1 MTAIYKRELRAYF
14 TTVTGWL
21 FVAAQ
26 LCLAGLYFFVVN
38 LLSGY
43 GNVAQTVSSI
53 LFLLLLTT
61 PVLAMRILAEERKQK
76 TDQLIL
82 TSPVSIADIVWGKY
96 LAMATVF
103 TIPVAVMALFPLIL
117 RRYGSVAMQESYTAI
132 LVYYLFGLACLS
144 ICLFL
149 SSLTESQVI
158 AAVLSFAV
166 LFIGYMM
173 SGIRSLISEN
183 GNLLTKVLGAF
194 DFSERLNAMLGGT
207 LDGKAVL
214 YFLTIIGVFLFF
226 TTQSIQKRR
235 YQMSV
240 KTIRFGAYS
249 LGMVALVLVVAVFL
263 NLAVG
268 ELPDRYTTLDVTD
281 EGLYSLTDTTKN
293 VLAGLQEDVTIY
305 VLQSEKEQDS
315 VLGATLDS
323 YANLSEHIHVVYRDP
338 VTTPDFYRAYTD
350 SVSLN
355 SLIVESDKRF
365 RVVDYSDI
373 YEQTYDYTY
382 YTSEITGYDAEGQL
396 TGAIVYVTGDSAPVL
411 YELNGHDE
419 LALSDTFV
427 DSAKKENVDLAEL
440 TLLTQEAV
448 PEDAN
453 GVLMMAPTMDLGEDD
468 ADKLLA
474 YLEQGGTLFL
484 ETRYTD
490 AFSEQFP
497 NLSGIL
503 KWFGLSV
510 ADGLIVDPDSSHMYQ
525 TPIYLLPEVRPS
537 TLTEG
542 VYGSSYPYI
551 LMPYAQP
558 ILSDGAQDVSV
569 TELLSTSESAYAK
582 TGLEE
587 NDALK
592 QEEGDRK
599 GPFLVGVEAVKELSD
614 EKQARLILYSSEML
628 FTDST
633 NQYTMNNNLTLFSNA
648 VASMAGQEESVSVP
662 VKSYESYYLT
672 VSAGSAVRLGIFF
685 IGLLPILCLICGIV
699 IWARR
704 RKRG

>member
-82 TSPVSIADIVWGKY
+82 TSPVSIAGIVWGKY

-183 GNLLTKVLGAF
+183 GNLLTKALGAF

-207 LDGKAVL
+207 LDVKAVL

-323 YANLSEHIHVVYRDP
+323 YADLSEHIHVVYRDP

-419 LALSDTFV
+419 QVLSDTFV

-525 TPIYLLPEVRPS
+525 PPIYLLPEVRPS

-542 VYGSSYPYI
+542 VYGSSYPYV

-685 IGLLPILCLICGIV
+685 IGLLPIFCLICGIV

>member
-82 TSPVSIADIVWGKY
+82 TSPVSIAGIVWGKY

-183 GNLLTKVLGAF
+183 GNLLTKALGAF

-207 LDGKAVL
+207 LDVKAVL

-323 YANLSEHIHVVYRDP
+323 YADLSGHIHVVYRDP

-382 YTSEITGYDAEGQL
+382 YTSELTGYDAEGQL

-542 VYGSSYPYI
+542 VYGSSYPYV

>member
-82 TSPVSIADIVWGKY
+82 TSPVSIAGIVCGKY

-183 GNLLTKVLGAF
+183 GNLLTKALGAF

-323 YANLSEHIHVVYRDP
+323 YADLSEHIHVVYRDP

-542 VYGSSYPYI
+542 VYGSSYPYV

>member
-82 TSPVSIADIVWGKY
+82 TSPVSIAGIVWGKY

-183 GNLLTKVLGAF
+183 GNLLTKALGAF

-207 LDGKAVL
+207 LDVKAVL

-323 YANLSEHIHVVYRDP
+323 YADLSEHIHVVYRDP

-542 VYGSSYPYI
+542 VYGSSYPYV

>member
-82 TSPVSIADIVWGKY
+82 TSPVSIAGIVWGKY

-183 GNLLTKVLGAF
+183 GNLLTKALGAF

-207 LDGKAVL
+207 LDVKAVL

-542 VYGSSYPYI
+542 VYGSSYPYV

>member
-82 TSPVSIADIVWGKY
+82 TSPVSIAGIVCGKY

-183 GNLLTKVLGAF
+183 GNLLTKALGAF

-599 GPFLVGVEAVKELSD
+599 GPFPVGVEAVKELSD

>member
-396 TGAIVYVTGDSAPVL
+396 TGDSAPVL

>member
-82 TSPVSIADIVWGKY
+82 TSPVSIAGIVWGKY

-183 GNLLTKVLGAF
+183 GNLLTKALGAF

-323 YANLSEHIHVVYRDP
+323 YADLSEHIHVVYRDP

-542 VYGSSYPYI
+542 VYGSSYPYV